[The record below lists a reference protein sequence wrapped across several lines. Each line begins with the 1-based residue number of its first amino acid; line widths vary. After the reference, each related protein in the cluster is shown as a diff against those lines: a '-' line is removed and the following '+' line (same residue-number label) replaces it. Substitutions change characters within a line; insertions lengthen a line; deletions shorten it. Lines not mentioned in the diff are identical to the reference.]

1 MDRSG
6 SISDLLI
13 RKKGII
19 GKRSVRLK
27 RPPRLC
33 RPRLD
38 RGNIWPMNIELLA
51 AGPTPTAQ
59 QRAHNSS
66 AEAPSKPLK
75 RTLNLRSTSDRNIKK
90 FPRQV
95 KGSQQM
101 LGQTF
106 DPER

>member
-66 AEAPSKPLK
+66 AEAPSKSLK
-75 RTLNLRSTSDRNIKK
+75 RNLNLCSKYCRVIKNI
-90 FPRQV
+90 PRQD
-95 KGSQQM
+95 KENR
-101 LGQTF
+101 L
-106 DPER
+106 